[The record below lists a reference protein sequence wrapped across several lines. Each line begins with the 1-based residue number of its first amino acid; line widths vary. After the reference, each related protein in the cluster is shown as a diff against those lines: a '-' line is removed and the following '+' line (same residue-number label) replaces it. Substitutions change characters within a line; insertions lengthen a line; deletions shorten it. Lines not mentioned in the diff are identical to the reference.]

1 MLALSLSPTF
11 IGMPLTLS
19 PTVHRFLCAN
29 CLQLTYNRSL
39 VTTLRAAELFE
50 PSHLSSPEIQPLIDG
65 ATHFYIGGFFLTHGL
80 ESALLLAK
88 QASKAG
94 KTVALNLSA
103 PFIVQFFKVQLEEL
117 LPYADIVIGNESEA
131 GAYATA
137 NGSTARIPI

>member
-1 MLALSLSPTF
+1 MF
-11 IGMPLTLS
+11 
-19 PTVHRFLCAN
+19 
-29 CLQLTYNRSL
+29 RSL
-39 VTTLRAAELFE
+39 VTTLRASELFE
-50 PSHLSSPEIQPLIDG
+50 PSHLSSPEIQKLIDG

-88 QASKAG
+88 QASDAG

-131 GAYATA
+131 AAYSAATGGASVRV
-137 NGSTARIPI
+137 NLSHI